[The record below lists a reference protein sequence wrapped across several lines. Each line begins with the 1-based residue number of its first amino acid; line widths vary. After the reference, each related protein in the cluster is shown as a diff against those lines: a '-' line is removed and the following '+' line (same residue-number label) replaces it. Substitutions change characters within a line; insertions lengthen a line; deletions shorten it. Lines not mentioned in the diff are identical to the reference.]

1 MQRFSNVNGDMM
13 KRLFAISL
21 LTYLYTVNFVYGD
34 GMYVSDHYTHLY
46 EPSQKAVISW
56 NGKRETM
63 ILSAAVKSE
72 DLANFAWVIPIQSRS
87 KPSVSAGDIR
97 VFKDLVDYFKK
108 PESSERKSIAP
119 KAAIEGVQVL
129 ETKEIDIYD
138 ITILKA
144 TDAADLLG
152 WLNANGYMVA
162 KGAKTIFEKY
172 ITIGNCYF
180 IANKIDLKNKYRHDI
195 HRVEKIFADHERR
208 YQRLCDDIDAELRK
222 HGLQDKLYQ
231 RHQYYSTCDI
241 CGIIQD
247 AINSPENPLNLPIRF
262 STVLGQ
268 NLTVKERFGAYIAI
282 SFEHGRKPKR
292 LIIRPS
298 VKDQHAILVYRS
310 GQFVDAI
317 NYESYEQNPGG
328 LRRYYDDW
336 LTKKKLRERRR
347 FSENEIKLLEI
358 YLDIRKTDSVS
369 PETKKVFYAK
379 LEKFANELDAALGT
393 KIFDHNRLKND
404 LYRDAFIY
412 TLKSSRNQSKKEQH
426 RKSVIPLAAKISAV
440 YGRLKVLPRAKT
452 GDLYDTTIALRRGMA
467 TPLKF
472 EFEPTQPFY
481 PLHISSLNRGKS
493 LIEVYVIS
501 SAPVK
506 DNNQILRVDEAKKI
520 DSGLRRKLAR
530 QIGMSNAEYVTR
542 LSYRGALR
550 KLSADAVFQAN
561 GEEVSGQ

>member
-1 MQRFSNVNGDMM
+1 MI
-13 KRLFAISL
+13 KRLFAIFL
-21 LTYLYTVNFVYGD
+21 LTYLNTVNFAYGD
-34 GMYVSDHYTHLY
+34 GMYVSDHHTHLY

-56 NGKRETM
+56 NGKSETM

-72 DLANFAWVIPIQSRS
+72 DLANFAWVVPILSSS

-108 PESSERKSIAP
+108 PESSERKSMAP

-129 ETKEIDIYD
+129 ETKEVDIYD

-144 TDAADLLG
+144 TDAADLLR
-152 WLNANGYMVA
+152 WLNANGYRVA
-162 KGAKTIFEKY
+162 KGAETIFEKY
-172 ITIGNCYF
+172 ITSGNCYF
-180 IANKIDLKNKYRHDI
+180 MANKIDLKNKYRHDI
-195 HRVEKIFADHERR
+195 HRVKKIFAEHEKR
-208 YQRLCDDIDAELRK
+208 YQRLCDDIDAELKK
-222 HGLQDKLYQ
+222 HGLQEKLYQ
-231 RHQYYSTCDI
+231 RHEYYSTCDI
-241 CGIIQD
+241 CGIVQN
-247 AINSPENPLNLPIRF
+247 AINSPQNPLNLPIRF
-262 STVLGQ
+262 SIALEH
-268 NLTVKERFGAYIAI
+268 NLTVEERFGAYIAI
-282 SFEHGRKPKR
+282 SSEHDRKPKR
-292 LIIRPS
+292 LIAGPS
-298 VKDQHAILVYRS
+298 VQDQHAILVYRR

-317 NYESYEQNPGG
+317 NYESYEKNPGG

-369 PETKKVFYAK
+369 LETKQVFYAK
-379 LEKFANELDAALGT
+379 LEKFANELNAALET
-393 KIFDHNRLKND
+393 KIFAHDRLKND

-412 TLKSSRNQSKKEQH
+412 TRKSNRNQSKKEEH
-426 RKSVIPLAAKISAV
+426 RKTTIPLSTKIISI

-501 SAPVK
+501 STPME
-506 DNNQILRVDEAKKI
+506 DYNQILRIDEAKKI

-530 QIGMSNAEYVTR
+530 HIDMSNAEYVTR
-542 LSYRGALR
+542 LAYRGALR
-550 KLSADAVFQAN
+550 KLSADAIFQVY
-561 GEEVSGQ
+561 GEDVSGQ